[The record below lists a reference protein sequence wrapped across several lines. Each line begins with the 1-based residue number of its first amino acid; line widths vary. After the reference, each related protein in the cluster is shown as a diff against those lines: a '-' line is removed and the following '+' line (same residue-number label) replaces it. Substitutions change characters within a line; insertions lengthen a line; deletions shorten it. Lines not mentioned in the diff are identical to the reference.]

1 MPSIALYFEKIMNKK
16 YDFIVLGAGLAG
28 LSFAKRISENGY
40 SVLLLEKETEVGG
53 LSRTINHDGFYLDF
67 CAHRFHTNN
76 KALLNEILE
85 LDGFSMKKQMKKSR
99 IYMFDKYLKYPFQLQ
114 NLLRAMPFTKCISCS
129 FSFAINLI
137 KKSFQDKS
145 KIRSYKDWFVYFYGR
160 SLYEVMCRPYTSK
173 VWRTDPSLISADWA
187 EERFQGE
194 KIIYLIKRV
203 FTKLLT
209 FDFSSYSIEDE
220 EHIPDGGYFYYP
232 DKGIQELSDALART
246 SRSHNA
252 DICTDITID
261 RIERNSKTL
270 FFSDNKTRTTK
281 TVTYANLISTIPLNV
296 FYDLQDHKDAVI
308 EKDINN
314 LVYMNIIFVFAFLD
328 KDKISNDHWLYF
340 PDNKILFN
348 RGVEFSNWTPEMCPK
363 GKTSV
368 CFDITCYN
376 DSDIW
381 RSSDEEIATTV
392 LNDADRIDY
401 IKKSD
406 VTSYHVYRL
415 KYAYPF
421 YDLDYKK
428 KLDNVV
434 RFFER
439 DGCHLLGRTGMFR
452 YNNAD
457 NSMEMGF
464 ALAENFLENK
474 KNPSIYDYQI
484 KHISL

>member
-1 MPSIALYFEKIMNKK
+1 MNKK

-28 LSFAKRISENGY
+28 LSFAKRISENGH
-40 SVLLLEKETEVGG
+40 SVLLLEKENTVGG
-53 LSRTINHDGFYLDF
+53 ISRTIQHNGFYLDF

-76 KALLNEILE
+76 KALLNEILD
-85 LDGFSMKKQMKKSR
+85 LNGFSMKKHMKKSR

-114 NLLRAMPFTKCISCS
+114 NLLRAMPFTKCIMCS
-129 FSFAINLI
+129 FSFVVNLI
-137 KKSFQDKS
+137 KKNFQDKK
-145 KIRSYKDWFVYFYGR
+145 KIRSYRDWFVYFYGR

-209 FDFSSYSIEDE
+209 LDFSSYSIEDE

-232 DKGIQELSDALART
+232 EKGIQELPDALATT
-246 SRSHNA
+246 STSHGA
-252 DICTDITID
+252 DIRTGITID
-261 RIERNSKTL
+261 HIERNSKTV
-270 FFSDNKTRTTK
+270 FFKDTK
-281 TVTYANLISTIPLNV
+281 TLQTETAQYTNLISTIPLNV
-296 FYDLQDHKDAVI
+296 FYDLQDQKNTAIAENIH
-308 EKDINN
+308 N
-314 LVYMNIIFVFAFLD
+314 LVYMNIIFVFAFLN
-328 KDKISNDHWLYF
+328 KNKISNDHWLYF
-340 PDNKILFN
+340 PDNRILFN
-348 RGVEFSNWTPEMCPK
+348 RGVEFSNWSPTMCPQ

-376 DSDIW
+376 DSDLW
-381 RSSDEEIATTV
+381 RSSDEEIANTV

-401 IKKSD
+401 IKRAD
-406 VTSYHVYRL
+406 VESYHVYRL

-421 YDLDYKK
+421 YDLGYKK

-434 RFFER
+434 RFFEK
-439 DGCHLLGRTGMFR
+439 DNCHLLGRTGMFR

-464 ALAENFLENK
+464 ALADNFLKNK
-474 KNPSIYDYQI
+474 ENPSIYDYQI